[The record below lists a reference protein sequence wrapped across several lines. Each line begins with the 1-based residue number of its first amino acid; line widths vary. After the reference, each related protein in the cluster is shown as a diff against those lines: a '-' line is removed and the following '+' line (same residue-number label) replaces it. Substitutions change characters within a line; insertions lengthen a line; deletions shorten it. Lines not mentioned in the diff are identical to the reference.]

1 MCKMK
6 KIIGDMLY
14 PFEIKSAMTAVKEF
28 SGSLKRFC
36 EAEKTAGMP
45 TVIYAG
51 KENQDKNR
59 KKQYGKSSFVSCLS
73 MIYFK
78 Q

>member
-1 MCKMK
+1 M
-6 KIIGDMLY
+6 I
-14 PFEIKSAMTAVKEF
+14 KEF

-59 KKQYGKSSFVSCLS
+59 KKQYGKALLFPVYL
-73 MIYFK
+73 
-78 Q
+78 